1 MAADMNLVGC
11 EEGIGRIA
19 DKRKIMKSFLT
30 NSNNR

>member
-19 DKRKIMKSFLT
+19 DKRKIMKYFLQ
-30 NSNNR
+30 R